1 MFFSGNIRF
10 FVDKYFAK
18 YNLIS
23 YDFLFYSQNMKELI
37 KIRANF
43 LTFKLIFYIISC
55 CLLNFEAFMKLNKS
69 LLEEAARN
77 NGIITTENVEKLGFS
92 RALLSEYVKSGTL
105 LRVRQGVYILPD
117 SVHDD
122 MYTLMLRSSKI
133 VFSHGSALFL
143 NGIAERTPFIHHV
156 TIPSDFYLPNS
167 IKNECVCFYV
177 KSDLFALGLTERKTS
192 MGNEVRCYNAER
204 TICDILRSRSRL
216 DEETIAGAMKNYAA
230 SEQKDLNLL
239 AEYAQKFK
247 VFSEV
252 KRYLEV
258 LL

>member
-1 MFFSGNIRF
+1 
-10 FVDKYFAK
+10 
-18 YNLIS
+18 
-23 YDFLFYSQNMKELI
+23 MKDAIETQ
-37 KIRANF
+37 ANF
-43 LTFKLIFYIISC
+43 LTFELILPTISC
-55 CLLNFEAFMKLNKS
+55 RLLNFEIFMKLNKS

-105 LRVRQGVYILPD
+105 LRVRHGVYILPD

-143 NGIAERTPFIHHV
+143 NGIAERTPFVHHV

-167 IKNECVCFYV
+167 IKKECICFYV
-177 KSDLFALGLTERKTS
+177 KPDLFALGLTERKTT

>member
-1 MFFSGNIRF
+1 MFFYGNIRF

-43 LTFKLIFYIISC
+43 LTFKLILHIISC
-55 CLLNFEAFMKLNKS
+55 CLLRIEAFMKLNKS

>member
-1 MFFSGNIRF
+1 MFFYGNIRF

-43 LTFKLIFYIISC
+43 LTFKLIFYTISC

-105 LRVRQGVYILPD
+105 LRVRHGVYILPD

-156 TIPSDFYLPNS
+156 TIPSNFYFPNS
-167 IKNECVCFYV
+167 IKNECICFYV
-177 KSDLFALGLTERKTS
+177 KPDLFALGLTERKTT